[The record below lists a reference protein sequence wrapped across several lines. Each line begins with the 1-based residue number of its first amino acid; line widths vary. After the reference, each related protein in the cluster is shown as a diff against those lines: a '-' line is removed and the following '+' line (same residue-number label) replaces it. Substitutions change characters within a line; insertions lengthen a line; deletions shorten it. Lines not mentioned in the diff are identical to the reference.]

1 MMQQSDGSRPD
12 PKEFAQG
19 YAATVGDFIE
29 KLKRYREPSE
39 GERALAGAEGMALND
54 PNRQQNYAG

>member
-19 YAATVGDFIE
+19 YAAKVTEFIE
-29 KLKRYREPSE
+29 KMKNYREPAE
-39 GERALAGAEGMALND
+39 GDRALKGAEGMALSPD
-54 PNRQQNYAG
+54 RADYYAG